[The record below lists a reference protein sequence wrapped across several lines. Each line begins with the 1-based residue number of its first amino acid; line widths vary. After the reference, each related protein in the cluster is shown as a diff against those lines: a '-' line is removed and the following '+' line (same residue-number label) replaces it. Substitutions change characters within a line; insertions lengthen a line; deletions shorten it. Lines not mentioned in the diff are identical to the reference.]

1 MKSLRWFGAGALAL
15 AMAIPATAEAATLS
29 VDDDKLD
36 CPSAGYSSV
45 QAAINDASPGDVVAI
60 CPGTYEEGPDTVPHA
75 GANAVSIAKML
86 TIRGAGA
93 SKVTIKPKP
102 TIASL
107 LGTTTNYRN
116 TTGAVIGVYRS
127 GVRTL
132 VDISGVTVEGGVTTV
147 GSAVKF
153 FNAEGS
159 LTGSVI
165 RNVAPLNAAQQGYG
179 VVVASNLV
187 ADRLPVRVAGNAISG
202 YAKAGVVL
210 DSTQAAPALG
220 VLAAT
225 INNNTITGAGT
236 QVQTPQQGV
245 LATGLVQGAISAN
258 AITNNFGA
266 GDRASAGVRA
276 VDLDLVP
283 ATGGTT
289 TKLTATGNNI
299 VGNGYG
305 VVNETGAGADQAL
318 PFTATGNWWGH
329 VAGPS
334 IGLPKTVGDPVNGT
348 SVTYTGFRTT
358 AIAAPAVPTA
368 VADARPTGEID
379 PPTASRTVVPG
390 TTYTLRAVAADD
402 FGVRSVEFA
411 IDGVPLASDGTA
423 PYSTAW
429 TPPAA
434 LAGKTVTLSVTIT
447 DSAGQTTQAP
457 LTLALTVNAPEPEP
471 TPTVSPTATP
481 TVSPTATPTPEPT
494 AAPVATTPTPEPT
507 AAPVATTPA
516 PTVTPAA
523 LNPTAPDKV
532 TLSVAAAKGRKL
544 TLTGKLRLPQ
554 GFTCPSAGT
563 ISLSVSLGKTV
574 VKRATG
580 KLDASCGYTVKLA
593 LPKRASGRKVT
604 VKARFLTAG
613 SLLARS
619 APARTITVK
628 R

>member
-1 MKSLRWFGAGALAL
+1 MKSLRWFGAGALAV
-15 AMAIPATAEAATLS
+15 AMAIPATASAATLS

-45 QAAINDASPGDVVAI
+45 QAAVNDASPGDIVAI
-60 CPGTYEEGPDTVPHA
+60 CPGTYEEGPDTVPNG

-86 TIRGAGA
+86 TIKGAGA

-127 GVRTL
+127 GVRSL

-153 FNAEGS
+153 YNAEGS

-165 RNVAPLNAAQQGYG
+165 RNVAPLNATQQGYG

-220 VLAAT
+220 ILAAT

-258 AITNNFGA
+258 AIVNNFGA

-334 IGLPKTVGDPVNGT
+334 IGLPKTVGDPVNGAA
-348 SVTYTGFRTT
+348 VTYTGFRAT
-358 AIAAPAVPTA
+358 AITTPAVPTA
-368 VADARPTGEID
+368 ITDTRPTGEID
-379 PPTASRTVVPG
+379 PPTASGIVLPG

-411 IDGVPLASDGTA
+411 LDGVPLAADATA
-423 PYSTAW
+423 PYATPW

-434 LAGKTVTLSVTIT
+434 P
-447 DSAGQTTQAP
+447 AGQTG
-457 LTLALTVNAPEPEP
+457 
-471 TPTVSPTATP
+471 
-481 TVSPTATPTPEPT
+481 
-494 AAPVATTPTPEPT
+494 
-507 AAPVATTPA
+507 TPA
-516 PTVTPAA
+516 V
-523 LNPTAPDKV
+523 
-532 TLSVAAAKGRKL
+532 
-544 TLTGKLRLPQ
+544 
-554 GFTCPSAGT
+554 
-563 ISLSVSLGKTV
+563 
-574 VKRATG
+574 
-580 KLDASCGYTVKLA
+580 
-593 LPKRASGRKVT
+593 
-604 VKARFLTAG
+604 
-613 SLLARS
+613 
-619 APARTITVK
+619 
-628 R
+628 